1 MTESSTALPPLA
13 ERTDAFEESDIRRM
27 FDRAE
32 ERGGDLV
39 RMEIGEPDFDTPEHI
54 VDACTEAAMAGA
66 THYTH
71 NAGITALR
79 EAIADRY
86 ARDVDRT
93 VDPDS
98 EVAVTVGAMQAV
110 NFALQ
115 AVADP
120 GDEVVVP
127 TPGWVNY
134 FTIASLL
141 DLEPV
146 EAPLP
151 DDDGF
156 DLDVGTVETAIS
168 DDTSA
173 VVVNSPSNPTGRV
186 YETDAIRAV
195 IELAADHGAVVI
207 VDEVYDQIVYGE
219 DPPRVASLAGE
230 YDNVVSVNSFSK
242 AYAMTG
248 WRVGWMV
255 APPPIVN
262 AARQFQ
268 QGTTTCAPSIAQHA
282 AVEALEGPQEPID
295 AMQDAFAERRDFVVD
310 RVAALPDVSCPTPE
324 GGFYAFLDVTTLD
337 GSSFDVAGRLL
348 DDHGVVTVP
357 GSGFGDH
364 GEGYLRISFA
374 NDLDRLREGF
384 DRIERFLANELEG
397 RA

>member
-1 MTESSTALPPLA
+1 
-13 ERTDAFEESDIRRM
+13 
-27 FDRAE
+27 
-32 ERGGDLV
+32 
-39 RMEIGEPDFDTPEHI
+39 
-54 VDACTEAAMAGA
+54 
-66 THYTH
+66 
-71 NAGITALR
+71 
-79 EAIADRY
+79 
-86 ARDVDRT
+86 
-93 VDPDS
+93 
-98 EVAVTVGAMQAV
+98 
-110 NFALQ
+110 
-115 AVADP
+115 
-120 GDEVVVP
+120 
-127 TPGWVNY
+127 
-134 FTIASLL
+134 
-141 DLEPV
+141 
-146 EAPLP
+146 
-151 DDDGF
+151 
-156 DLDVGTVETAIS
+156 
-168 DDTSA
+168 
-173 VVVNSPSNPTGRV
+173 
-186 YETDAIRAV
+186 
-195 IELAADHGAVVI
+195 
-207 VDEVYDQIVYGE
+207 
-219 DPPRVASLAGE
+219 
-230 YDNVVSVNSFSK
+230 
-242 AYAMTG
+242 
-248 WRVGWMV
+248 MV

>member
-1 MTESSTALPPLA
+1 
-13 ERTDAFEESDIRRM
+13 
-27 FDRAE
+27 
-32 ERGGDLV
+32 
-39 RMEIGEPDFDTPEHI
+39 MEIGEPDFDTPEHI
-54 VDACTEAAMAGA
+54 VDACTEAAMTGA

-86 ARDVDRT
+86 ARDADRT
-93 VDPDS
+93 VDPGS

-134 FTIASLL
+134 FTITDLL
-141 DLEPV
+141 DLEAV

-151 DDDGF
+151 ADNGF
-156 DLDVGTVETAIS
+156 DLDVGAIEEAIT
-168 DDTSA
+168 DDTRA

-186 YETDAIRAV
+186 YETDTIRDV
-195 IELAADHGAVVI
+195 IEFAADHGTFVVA
-207 VDEVYDQIVYGE
+207 DEVYDQITYGD
-219 DPPRVASLAGE
+219 DPPSVASVAGE

-242 AYAMTG
+242 TYAMTG

-255 APPPIVN
+255 AAPPIVN

-282 AVEALEGPQEPID
+282 AIEALEGPQEPID
-295 AMQDAFAERRDFVVD
+295 AMQDEFAERRNFVVD
-310 RVAALPDVSCPTPE
+310 RVAALPEVSCPTPQ
-324 GGFYAFLDVTTLD
+324 GGFYAFLDVTTLS
-337 GSSFDVAGRLL
+337 GSSFDVARRLL
-348 DDHGVVTVP
+348 DEYGVVTVP

-384 DRIERFLANELEG
+384 DRIERFLADELEG
-397 RA
+397 QA

>member
-1 MTESSTALPPLA
+1 MTESSTALQALA

-27 FDRAE
+27 FELAE
-32 ERGGDLV
+32 ERGGDLI

-54 VDACTEAAMAGA
+54 VDACTEAAMTGA

-86 ARDVDRT
+86 ARDADRT
-93 VDPDS
+93 VDPGS

-134 FTIASLL
+134 FTIADLL
-141 DLEPV
+141 DLEAV

-151 DDDGF
+151 ADDGF
-156 DLDVGTVETAIS
+156 DLDVGAIEEAIT
-168 DDTSA
+168 DDTRA

-186 YETDAIRAV
+186 YETDTIRDV
-195 IELAADHGAVVI
+195 IEFAADHGTFVVA
-207 VDEVYDQIVYGE
+207 DEVYDQITYGD
-219 DPPRVASLAGE
+219 DPPSVASVAGE

-242 AYAMTG
+242 TYAMTG

-255 APPPIVN
+255 AAPPIVN

-282 AVEALEGPQEPID
+282 AIEALEGPQEPID
-295 AMQDAFAERRDFVVD
+295 AMQDAFAERRNFVVD
-310 RVAALPDVSCPTPE
+310 RVAALPEVSCPTPQ
-324 GGFYAFLDVTTLD
+324 GGFYAFLDVTTLS
-337 GSSFDVAGRLL
+337 GSSFDVARRLL
-348 DDHGVVTVP
+348 DEYGVVTVP

-384 DRIERFLANELEG
+384 DRIERFLADELEG
-397 RA
+397 QA

>member
-1 MTESSTALPPLA
+1 MTESSTTLPPLA

-32 ERGGDLV
+32 ERDGDLV
-39 RMEIGEPDFDTPEHI
+39 RMEIGEPDFDTLEHI

-71 NAGITALR
+71 NAGIMPLR
-79 EAIADRY
+79 DAIADQY

-93 VDPDS
+93 VDPGS

-115 AVADP
+115 AVANP

-151 DDDGF
+151 ADDGF
-156 DLDVGTVETAIS
+156 DLDVDAIGTAIS

-186 YETDAIRAV
+186 YETDAIRTV

-248 WRVGWMV
+248 WRVG
-255 APPPIVN
+255 
-262 AARQFQ
+262 
-268 QGTTTCAPSIAQHA
+268 
-282 AVEALEGPQEPID
+282 
-295 AMQDAFAERRDFVVD
+295 
-310 RVAALPDVSCPTPE
+310 
-324 GGFYAFLDVTTLD
+324 
-337 GSSFDVAGRLL
+337 
-348 DDHGVVTVP
+348 
-357 GSGFGDH
+357 
-364 GEGYLRISFA
+364 
-374 NDLDRLREGF
+374 
-384 DRIERFLANELEG
+384 
-397 RA
+397 